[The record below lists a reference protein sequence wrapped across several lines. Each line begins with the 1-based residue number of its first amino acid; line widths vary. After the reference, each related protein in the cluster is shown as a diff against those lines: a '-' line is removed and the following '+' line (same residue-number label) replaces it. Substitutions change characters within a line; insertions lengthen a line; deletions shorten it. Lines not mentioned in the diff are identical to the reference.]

1 MEFISTMNIRNFDLN
16 LLVVL
21 DALLRERSVSRAA
34 ERLSLT
40 QPAISN
46 ALNRLRSQ
54 LDDEV
59 MIRTAHGMQPTAL
72 AKSLEE
78 PIRRALR
85 QIESSL
91 NANLAFEPAQAETR
105 FTLALTD
112 YVELM
117 LMPALAA
124 HLESVAPQITIK
136 VVDLGREFPLQ
147 ALESGEV
154 DLAVGRFT
162 ELPAR
167 ASHRR
172 WLEEDL
178 VILADQSTELPDP
191 IDVDAFTRLRHL
203 WVSGAQTK
211 GMVDSWLE
219 SEGLSRVLS
228 YVTPNYMMAPHLVAA
243 TGMAVVLPRRF
254 ALKYQRLLKLQVRE
268 LPMALGSFALDIAW
282 AGLRDKDPALQWL
295 IQSIHT
301 LELQAPS

>member
-1 MEFISTMNIRNFDLN
+1 MKFISTMNIRNFDLN

-59 MIRTAHGMQPTAL
+59 MIRTAQGMQPTAL

-85 QIESSL
+85 QIETSL
-91 NANLAFEPAQAETR
+91 NANLAFEPAQAEIS

-124 HLESVAPQITIK
+124 KLAQVAPHIAIK

-162 ELPAR
+162 DLPAR

-178 VILADQSTELPDP
+178 VILAAASTDLPDP
-191 IDVDAFTRLRHL
+191 IDVETFTKLRHL

-219 SEGLSRVLS
+219 AEGFSRVLS
-228 YVTPNYMMAPHLVAA
+228 YVTPNYMMAPHLVSA

-254 ALKYQRLLKLQVRE
+254 ARKYQRLLSLQLRE
-268 LPMALGSFALDIAW
+268 LPMSLGSFALDVTW

-295 IQSIHT
+295 IQNILA
-301 LELQAPS
+301 LEMNPAS